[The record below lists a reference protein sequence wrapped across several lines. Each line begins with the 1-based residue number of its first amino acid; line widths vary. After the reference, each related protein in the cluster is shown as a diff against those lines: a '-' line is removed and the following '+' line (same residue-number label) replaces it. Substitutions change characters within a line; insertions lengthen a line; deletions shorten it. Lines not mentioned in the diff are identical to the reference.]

1 MAAPPSPVPK
11 GAVPKGAVPKG
22 AVPEGAAPNSARR
35 LALDVLDLVLGERR
49 PLDDVLAGHPKQ
61 AQLAPRD
68 RAHARLLAA
77 TTLRRLGQIDAVLDQ
92 FLRAPPKAMRVRNL
106 LRLGAVQLLVLG
118 TPAHAAVGETVA
130 LASGRIGFARGLA
143 NAVLRRVA
151 REGQALIEAQ
161 DAPRLNTPD
170 WLWQSWSKAYGLE
183 RARAIAQ
190 AHLIEPTLDL
200 TVKDRPQVWAGRLD
214 AELLYGNT
222 LRRPAG
228 GAVEDL
234 PGYADGGWWVQDAA
248 AALPARLL
256 PEVAGQVVIDL
267 CAAPGGKTA
276 QLAAAGARVI
286 ALEASPRRAER
297 LSANLQRLGLGAE
310 VVVADARDWRPEHP
324 VPRLLLDAPCT
335 ATGTI
340 RRHPDIAWHK
350 TPEDVLRLAQLQ
362 RELLAAAALMLA
374 PGGALIYASCSLQP
388 EEGAGLIETAL
399 ENGLPLE
406 RWPIAPEELCG
417 LAVERTPAGEVRTL
431 PCHLADRGGL
441 DGFFIARLRA
451 PR

>member
-1 MAAPPSPVPK
+1 M
-11 GAVPKGAVPKG
+11 
-22 AVPEGAAPNSARR
+22 
-35 LALDVLDLVLGERR
+35 
-49 PLDDVLAGHPKQ
+49 
-61 AQLAPRD
+61 
-68 RAHARLLAA
+68 
-77 TTLRRLGQIDAVLDQ
+77 
-92 FLRAPPKAMRVRNL
+92 
-106 LRLGAVQLLVLG
+106 
-118 TPAHAAVGETVA
+118 
-130 LASGRIGFARGLA
+130 
-143 NAVLRRVA
+143 
-151 REGQALIEAQ
+151 
-161 DAPRLNTPD
+161 
-170 WLWQSWSKAYGLE
+170 
-183 RARAIAQ
+183 
-190 AHLIEPTLDL
+190 
-200 TVKDRPQVWAGRLD
+200 
-214 AELLYGNT
+214 YGNT

-234 PGYADGGWWVQDAA
+234 PGYAEGGWWVQDAA

-310 VVVADARDWRPEHP
+310 VVVADARDWRPERP

-350 TPEDVLRLAQLQ
+350 TPADVLRLAQLQ

-374 PGGALIYASCSLQP
+374 PGGALVYASCSLQP
-388 EEGAGLIETAL
+388 EEGAALIETAL
-399 ENGLPLE
+399 ADGLPLE

-451 PR
+451 RG